1 MKRGAPVVLTI
12 LALVVSN
19 LYAAAPA
26 PKSDPLEAL
35 KNLAGRWE
43 GTGKEGKTVE
53 VDYTVTAGGS
63 AVMEQIDPRGEH
75 SMVTMY
81 HKDGD
86 RLMMTHFCAAGNQPR
101 MRAAAL
107 PADGK
112 KISFSFL
119 DATNLANQSDGHMV
133 KLVLSMPDAD
143 HLTQEWTFRANG
155 KDDTTVFSLTRA
167 H

>member
-1 MKRGAPVVLTI
+1 MKRGALVVLAV
-12 LALVVSN
+12 LALFVSN
-19 LYAAAPA
+19 LHAAAPA
-26 PKSDPLEAL
+26 PKGDPLEAL

-43 GTGKEGKTVE
+43 GTGMEGKPVK

-63 AVMEQIDPRGEH
+63 AVMEQIDPGGEH

-86 RLMMTHFCAAGNQPR
+86 RLMMTHFCASGNQPR

-112 KISFSFL
+112 TISFSFL
-119 DATNLANQSDGHMV
+119 DATNLAKPSDGHMV
-133 KLVLSMPDAD
+133 KLVLSMPDTN
-143 HLTQEWTFRANG
+143 HLTEEWTYRANG

-167 H
+167 Q